1 MFSRFGKA
9 GSPWPIPRDCR
20 RAGSCCFSIPLRRP
34 APSTPL
40 RSDPPRHRFTR
51 CSRSPSCRSAGGGW
65 SRSTRSRTWP
75 RSSWCSCIRG
85 DTRPKPRPRGW
96 PQRLF
101 RSAGSSSNTR
111 KASGRTRSASRC
123 ARAGYFAAG
132 RSIESRES
140 GDSSDNRR
148 PPLAAAA
155 GFLLGLATGV
165 RYQNAVILAVV
176 AGGIALWSAH
186 RRKTLTAYV
195 VAAAA
200 PLSASAVINHI
211 RLGSWNPISKGDN
224 YLTVPLLEGSA
235 RLSLRSAGDVLGA
248 GRRFFCPAAH
258 AVPLGELR
266 PCDRRASHD
275 RRHAPKIASAIVA
288 MGHSGVN
295 PVHASLAAVVPDAGS
310 TSAADAAAV
319 ACHPC
324 GPCRVRLC
332 GRISNRRPLVQS
344 TLPAR
349 AVAPGGRRVRLGAR
363 RVECAA
369 ATSVHWSLV
378 GCLARRDDSVGHA
391 DVRRP

>member
-1 MFSRFGKA
+1 MAAAAFSLGGFVIEYAQGV
-9 GSPWPIPRDCR
+9 WPH
-20 RAGSCCFSIPLRRP
+20 ALSIALC
-34 APSTPL
+34 T
-40 RSDPPRHRFTR
+40 
-51 CSRSPSCRSAGGGW
+51 GG
-65 SRSTRSRTWP
+65 
-75 RSSWCSCIRG
+75 I
-85 DTRPKPRPRGW
+85 
-96 PQRLF
+96 
-101 RSAGSSSNTR
+101 
-111 KASGRTRSASRC
+111 
-123 ARAGYFAAG
+123 FAAG
-132 RSIESRES
+132 RSIDSRES

-176 AGGIALWSAH
+176 AGGIALWSA
-186 RRKTLTAYV
+186 
-195 VAAAA
+195 A
-200 PLSASAVINHI
+200 PVEGADRICP
-211 RLGSWNPISKGDN
+211 GG
-224 YLTVPLLEGSA
+224 GSA
-235 RLSLRSAGDVLGA
+235 AVRERRHQSHPPRIVESDQQGRQLPDSSSARGLCPISLRSAGDVLGA
-248 GRRFFCPAAH
+248 GRRFFCPAAPP
-258 AVPLGELR
+258 AVPLGDLR

-275 RRHAPKIASAIVA
+275 RLHAPKIAPAIVA

-310 TSAADAAAV
+310 TPAADAAAV

-332 GRISNRRPLVQS
+332 GRVPHRRPLVQS

-349 AVAPGGRRVRLGAR
+349 VVAPGSRRVRLGAR

-369 ATSVHWSLV
+369 ATGVHWSLV